1 MFFLENHIDLS
12 SNVRLR
18 FTAEDIFYEGEF
30 GSGGSIVEAA
40 IDDILIR
47 SVGSSA
53 DIILGDVN
61 FDSVVD
67 ILDIVMIINFALGT
81 VEPSSV
87 EFNSAD
93 LNGDGVIDILDIVN
107 VINIILD

>member
-1 MFFLENHIDLS
+1 
-12 SNVRLR
+12 
-18 FTAEDIFYEGEF
+18 
-30 GSGGSIVEAA
+30 
-40 IDDILIR
+40 
-47 SVGSSA
+47 
-53 DIILGDVN
+53 
-61 FDSVVD
+61 
-67 ILDIVMIINFALGT
+67 MIINFALGT